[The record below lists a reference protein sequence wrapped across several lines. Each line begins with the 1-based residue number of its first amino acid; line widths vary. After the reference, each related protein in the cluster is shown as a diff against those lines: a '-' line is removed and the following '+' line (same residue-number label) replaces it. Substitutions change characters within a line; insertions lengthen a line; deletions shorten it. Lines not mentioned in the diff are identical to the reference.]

1 MKKGDVLIQ
10 LEKINKHY
18 IRGEEKFPVL
28 HDVSLRVKKGDFLAI
43 MGQSGSGKSTLLN
56 IIGLLDNA
64 NSGKYFLDG
73 KDVSGLDEYQ
83 QSLVR
88 GKRISFVFQQYNLI
102 PRMTVLKQVAL
113 PLFYQGFNK
122 EERLNRAREAL
133 KKVNL
138 ENFSDR
144 KPNELSGGQQQ
155 RVTIARAIITN
166 PDIILADE
174 PTGALDSK
182 TGEDIMK
189 IFHNLHNDGS
199 TIVMITHEK
208 TISQHAE
215 KIIHLVDGQIVNE

>member
-1 MKKGDVLIQ
+1 MKKGEVLIQ
-10 LEKINKHY
+10 LEKINKYY

-28 HDVSLRVKKGDFLAI
+28 HDVSLQVKKGDFLAI

-83 QSLVR
+83 QSLMR

-113 PLFYQGFNK
+113 PLFYQGINK
-122 EERLNRAREAL
+122 KERLRRAKEAL

-155 RVTIARAIITN
+155 RVTIARSIITN

-215 KIIHLVDGQIVNE
+215 KIIHLADGRIVNE